1 MLLAVLMLKMAVETA
16 AVTDLETV
24 MEAVTAV
31 EPAVL
36 AELTVFQ
43 T

>member
-1 MLLAVLMLKMAVETA
+1 MLKRVVETA
-16 AVTDLETV
+16 GVTDLETV

-31 EPAVL
+31 EPVVL
-36 AELTVFQ
+36 VDSIAFQ